1 MSVTVTWFAWL
12 YAAWIVLLLLSA
24 ILQKDWQGRR
34 AALVAVVGLAVS
46 MGNLFTP
53 IGLMH
58 TTLRVVALAV
68 LGTGLALYLRVRG
81 HPSI

>member
-12 YAAWIVLLLLSA
+12 YAAWIILLLLSA

-34 AALVAVVGLAVS
+34 AALMAMVGLAVS

-53 IGLMH
+53 IGLIH

-68 LGTGLALYLRVRG
+68 LGTSLVLYLRVRRR
-81 HPSI
+81 PSL